1 MIFRYTLYIVLAL
14 SLLIPVT
21 AQEGESVVVVTH
33 DSFAVSEDVLEQ
45 FEEETGITV
54 EILRSGDAGQVVN
67 QSILSANNPL
77 GDVLFGV
84 DNTFLSRALNADI
97 FVPYESPALETVD
110 EQFILDEEHRVT
122 PIDYG
127 DVCLNYDI
135 AYFEEIDLE
144 LPERLSDLTEPEYA
158 DLLVVENPATSSP
171 GLAFML
177 ATIAEFGTEDT
188 TEEEYTFLDYWADLN
203 ENGVLVVDGW
213 SEAYYTE
220 FSAPGRDTGTRPLV
234 VSYASSPPVELLFSD
249 PMPEDA
255 VTGAIVGDGMCFRQI
270 EFAGVLD
277 GANNPEGAEMFVD
290 FMLSE
295 TFQEDMP
302 LNMFVFPVV
311 DDIELPELFVEHAQI
326 AENPS
331 TVAYDLI
338 EENRDD
344 WIQAWTEVMLR

>member
-1 MIFRYTLYIVLAL
+1 MIFRRTFCIILCLL
-14 SLLIPVT
+14 FLIPVT
-21 AQEGESVVVVTH
+21 AQEEESVVIVTH
-33 DSFAVSEDVLEQ
+33 DSFAVSEEVLEQ
-45 FEEETGITV
+45 FEDETGITV
-54 EILRSGDAGQVVN
+54 EILRAGDAGQVVN

-97 FVPYESPALETVD
+97 FVSYESPALESVD
-110 EQFILDEEHRVT
+110 EQFILDSEHRVT

-135 AYFEEIDLE
+135 AYFEDNDLA
-144 LPERLSDLTEPEYA
+144 LPESLSDLTEPEYA

-177 ATIAEFGTEDT
+177 ATIAEFGTEGD
-188 TEEEYTFLDYWADLN
+188 YTFLDYWADLN

-220 FSAPGRDTGTRPLV
+220 FSAPGRDTGDRPLV

-249 PMPEDA
+249 PVLEEA
-255 VTGAIVGDGMCFRQI
+255 ITGAIVDDGMCFRQI

-277 GANNPEGAEMFVD
+277 GANNPEGAEMFID
-290 FMLSE
+290 FMLGE

-331 TVAYDLI
+331 TVDYDLI
-338 EENRDD
+338 EDNRDD